1 MNSSNDVETE
11 REAQSNPKRKQL
23 SNEQRAAIVQALL
36 ERSTKKVLKRGA
48 IYEVARQFDVNRAA
62 IRRVWSRAIES
73 LTDGNV
79 LMDGSSKKS
88 NCGRKKKNFQQQIS
102 SILDIPLNQRGTIR
116 STSAAL
122 GIPVATLHARLKEGQ
137 IRSHT
142 NAVKPFLTEQNVKAR
157 LEFCLKHVQMES
169 KMFNEMMDVI
179 HVDEKWFYMTQNMRR
194 YYLVSDEEEPHRT
207 TKSKRYSTKVMF
219 LAAVA
224 HPHWDT
230 RRNQCFD
237 GKLGI
242 LPFITI

>member
-1 MNSSNDVETE
+1 
-11 REAQSNPKRKQL
+11 
-23 SNEQRAAIVQALL
+23 
-36 ERSTKKVLKRGA
+36 
-48 IYEVARQFDVNRAA
+48 
-62 IRRVWSRAIES
+62 
-73 LTDGNV
+73 
-79 LMDGSSKKS
+79 
-88 NCGRKKKNFQQQIS
+88 
-102 SILDIPLNQRGTIR
+102 LDIPLNQRGTIR

-122 GIPVATLHARLKEGQ
+122 GIPVATLHAHLKEGQ

-157 LEFCLKHVQMES
+157 LELCLKHVQMES